1 MNRGQ
6 RKNIFEAVGLVA
18 IVASLIFLGLEI
30 RQANLQAKAAAFQA
44 IGIATAEWHYG
55 IDDRVNRLLTEANYP
70 EAIERWTLADW
81 ERYRRVQLSGARLLE
96 TLLLQ
101 VEQGLLDVDAL
112 NSLGYTLEE
121 HPEVNTPAYRC
132 LWPDIRDFVSDSLR
146 SMVEQSF
153 QANRFDCQIDI
164 QALRD
169 QTVRGDTTK

>member
-6 RKNIFEAVGLVA
+6 RKNIFEVVGLVA

-132 LWPDIRDFVSDSLR
+132 LWPDIRDFVGDSLR
-146 SMVEQSF
+146 SVVEKSF
-153 QANRFDCQIDI
+153 QANPFDCQIDI

-169 QTVRGDTTK
+169 QTVRADTLK

>member
-30 RQANLQAKAAAFQA
+30 RQSNVQAKATAFQA
-44 IGIATAEWHYG
+44 IGIATAQWHYG
-55 IDDRVNRLLTEANYP
+55 IDDRVNRLLTEASYP

-81 ERYRRVQLSGARLLE
+81 ERYRRVQLAGGRILE

-121 HPEVNTPAYRC
+121 NPLVNTPAYWC
-132 LWPDIRDFVSDSLR
+132 IWPEIRDFHGDSVR
-146 SMVEQSF
+146 SLVEQAF
-153 QANRFDCQIDI
+153 QANPLDCEIDI

-169 QTVRGDTTK
+169 QTVRGDMTR

>member
-6 RKNIFEAVGLVA
+6 RKNIFESVGLVA

-30 RQANLQAKAAAFQA
+30 RQSNVQAKAAAFQA
-44 IGIATAEWHYG
+44 IGIATTQWHYG
-55 IDDRVNRLLTEANYP
+55 LDDRANRLLTEADYP

-112 NSLGYTLEE
+112 SSLGYTIEKNPLA
-121 HPEVNTPAYRC
+121 NAPAFRC
-132 LWPDIRDFVSDSLR
+132 IWPDIRDFVGDSLR
-146 SMVEQSF
+146 SVVEQTF
-153 QANRFDCQIDI
+153 QANPFDCQIDI
-164 QALRD
+164 QVLRD

>member
-30 RQANLQAKAAAFQA
+30 RQANLQARAAAFQA

-81 ERYRRVQLSGARLLE
+81 ERYRRVQLSGARLFE

-112 NSLGYTLEE
+112 NSLGYSLEE

-132 LWPDIRDFVSDSLR
+132 VWPDIREFVSDSLR

-153 QANRFDCQIDI
+153 QANPFDCPIDI
-164 QALRD
+164 QVLRD
-169 QTVRGDTTK
+169 QTVLGDTTR